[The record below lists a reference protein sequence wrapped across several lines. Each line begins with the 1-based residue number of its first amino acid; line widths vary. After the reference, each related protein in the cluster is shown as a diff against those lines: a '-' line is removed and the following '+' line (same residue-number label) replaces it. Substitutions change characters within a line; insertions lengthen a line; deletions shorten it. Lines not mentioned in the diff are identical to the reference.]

1 MWGLGRGAGGG
12 ARGITL
18 HRSHGDG
25 RECTR
30 VDTSTTH
37 DIKKV
42 PALKSLYIDAY
53 DAGCPGSSPA
63 NQRALPGTDAATS
76 AQCRWSPALLLQ
88 VHVAP
93 CPTACGQ
100 PVRSRG
106 EEPLALAQGCMP
118 SSEVMT
124 TSRLK

>member
-1 MWGLGRGAGGG
+1 MVYVCGGG
-12 ARGITL
+12 V
-18 HRSHGDG
+18 GDG
-25 RECTR
+25 SPVGSNTRESRDTTGLTKER
-30 VDTSTTH
+30 NSETKLYKKGTSTVLTL
-37 DIKKV
+37 DV
-42 PALKSLYIDAY
+42 Y

-93 CPTACGQ
+93 CPTACGK

-106 EEPLALAQGCMP
+106 EDPLALAQGCMP
-118 SSEVMT
+118 SSEVMS